1 MVEIG
6 YEFFPGFSKEARGD
20 VQGPFTSM
28 MLLAHSQTQV
38 GIEEKLWDKGVVVPD
53 PAGKFD
59 FSKSSVK
66 CSFQSD
72 ICSKFQISVRLLQ
85 NHNVFTSIKQQQQQ
99 QQQQNPEGCGDM
111 TQQLRVLVA
120 LTEAQGL
127 VPDHT

>member
-1 MVEIG
+1 
-6 YEFFPGFSKEARGD
+6 
-20 VQGPFTSM
+20 M

-38 GIEEKLWDKGVVVPD
+38 GIEEKLWDKGVVVTD

-66 CSFQSD
+66 CCFQSD
-72 ICSKFQISVRLLQ
+72 ICSEFQISVRLLQ
-85 NHNVFTSIKQQQQQ
+85 NHNVFTAIKQQRQQ

-120 LTEAQGL
+120 LAEDLHSIPRIYMVACNHWQF
-127 VPDHT
+127 